1 LLELDD
7 DQIETAI
14 SVQFNAPTS
23 GSLPSPE
30 LLDEINVVGSS
41 SHMPPPGGTSR
52 CCKGQALNGLVD
64 CETCLQEEWL
74 SITATL
80 DGEEMEIAQKVHEI
94 VRQAGVDG
102 MLKSR
107 LRVSKA

>member
-1 LLELDD
+1 M
-7 DQIETAI
+7 
-14 SVQFNAPTS
+14 VQFDAPTS
-23 GSLPSPE
+23 GALPSPDPS
-30 LLDEINVVGSS
+30 DEINVVGSS
-41 SHMPPPGGTSR
+41 SHTPPPEGAPR

-74 SITATL
+74 SIAATL
-80 DGEEMEIAQKVHEI
+80 SGEEIEVAQKVHEV

-102 MLKSR
+102 ILKSR